1 MRAIG
6 FAGFSGAGKT
16 TLIVGLIPELNRR
29 GLSVSTIKHAHHG
42 FDLDQ
47 PGKDS
52 YVHRAAGAH
61 EVLVASANR
70 LALMRELRGAPEP
83 SLADLL
89 RLLAPVDLVL
99 VEGFKRD
106 SLPKIEVHRAANG
119 KPPIHPRTI
128 AIVALISAIWL
139 DPPCSCRMQRST
151 TFAAAGRSRARACGT
166 GRRRS
171 CAARFSV
178 KPARQCRQMATL
190 VIPKSPNLGVEREQK
205 ETAVRKPPFRF
216 GKGRVIGFS
225 SYRNIELKRPKMKVI
240 LALTF
245 AGAGFIAGLRA
256 AWLWWRASGE
266 KPTISWNQ
274 DAWRDI
280 QDAEWIVALLGA
292 VQASGKLNGQAAI
305 WTAASVVLNA
315 VSTCLGAWPT
325 SG

>member
-70 LALMRELRGAPEP
+70 LALMRELRGGPEP

-119 KPPIHPRTI
+119 KPPIHPEDRN
-128 AIVALISAIWL
+128 IVALISDSAE
-139 DPPCSCRMQRST
+139 PPAHLPHASIDDI
-151 TFAAAGRSRARACGT
+151 AAAADLVLAHARPLA
-166 GRRRS
+166 
-171 CAARFSV
+171 
-178 KPARQCRQMATL
+178 
-190 VIPKSPNLGVEREQK
+190 E
-205 ETAVRKPPFRF
+205 
-216 GKGRVIGFS
+216 
-225 SYRNIELKRPKMKVI
+225 I
-240 LALTF
+240 LAAF
-245 AGAGFIAGLRA
+245 
-256 AWLWWRASGE
+256 
-266 KPTISWNQ
+266 
-274 DAWRDI
+274 
-280 QDAEWIVALLGA
+280 
-292 VQASGKLNGQAAI
+292 
-305 WTAASVVLNA
+305 
-315 VSTCLGAWPT
+315 
-325 SG
+325 